1 MPVRRT
7 SFLWVA
13 AAAVAPV
20 LVAGCD
26 SGAQDSAVSATPAT
40 PSTPPTRSAKPYP
53 GSLAA
58 CKVDVATVSTA
69 EEAFYAVHSAYSTRA
84 SIRGDLVPELL
95 RAWPTSTTITYTR
108 TSDGFSVTGTNH
120 GAVC

>member
-7 SFLWVA
+7 SWLRLA
-13 AAAVAPV
+13 AAVVAPV

-26 SGAQDSAVSATPAT
+26 SGAQDSAVSPT
-40 PSTPPTRSAKPYP
+40 PSTHPTRSAQPYP

-58 CKVDVATVSTA
+58 CKVDVATVTTA
-69 EEAFYAVHSAYSTRA
+69 EEAFYAINSAYSTRS
-84 SIRGDLVPELL
+84 SIRGDLVPDLL
-95 RAWPTSTTITYTR
+95 REWPTGTTITYTR
-108 TSDGFSVTGTNH
+108 TSDGFTVTGINH